1 MPGVP
6 PLGRNVRYDVSGTP
20 DSLTNAQY
28 RMGPCVT
35 NQNGIFHAYHTLIS
49 LSMLAVL
56 TSSIGVQAAEPPIPL
71 YIQADYLERR
81 PADNI
86 LRFQGSVDIKYGESR
101 IFADIVEVNTET
113 GDGTAEGHVRFEDPQ
128 QQITAEHAEFN
139 LFTRV
144 GTLYQATGSLKGK
157 SPAHREGEVPQP
169 VTFYLTAERFVRE
182 TEARSRIR
190 RGSLTTCIGPDPVWQ
205 FKSRD
210 AIVEEEG
217 YAHLSHATFW
227 IKNVPVFYTPYFL
240 FPTKTERATGF
251 LPPGFGTSEK
261 LGFFLENR
269 FFWAINE
276 QSDST
281 IGVDYLS
288 KRGIRPNLE
297 YRYVLSEADRGQFNG
312 LFLDDDLTGTQF
324 WKVSG
329 TSMQNLP
336 GKIRGILTLDL
347 MSRDNYDRTFEVTNL
362 LARTRRE
369 TNSYLS
375 FIRHWQ
381 DVAVELHAQ
390 RLEDAENRADERLT
404 RYPDLGFDLLPTSL
418 PWGPFT
424 FDLGALATNFRF
436 DRTASLGG
444 DLDARRFN
452 ILPQLAWTYAHR
464 PWVAITPFLGVQET
478 VLDQSRQGTEVQSV
492 AQLGAE
498 IRGPQLFRVYG
509 EQGGT
514 QLKHLVEPSITY
526 HWMPHFTE
534 KTRRQPFDIFD
545 DVFPRNDFMFSL
557 TNRLYTR
564 TATAEGVFETRE
576 FALLRISQGL
586 DLRGR
591 RGEEFTRIAPGPF
604 FADLSLE
611 ARAQL
616 TSTVTLRA
624 DVAYDY
630 HENQLDIANAGLAL
644 RPLPLWTIFVERRFR
659 RDPNIDFINGGV
671 GVQLPK
677 GWSLTYSTDY
687 NARDNVFAGNSVT
700 ALYRSQCWSVSL
712 QMVQR
717 PDDTSFAFQ
726 IGLDSFLLPKV
737 GF

>member
-1 MPGVP
+1 MELAVT
-6 PLGRNVRYDVSGTP
+6 SQ
-20 DSLTNAQY
+20 DSLCTTCAGV
-28 RMGPCVT
+28 MFLSLLGLL
-35 NQNGIFHAYHTLIS
+35 TLVII
-49 LSMLAVL
+49 VH
-56 TSSIGVQAAEPPIPL
+56 AAEPPTPV

-81 PADNI
+81 PAENY
-86 LRFQGSVDIKYGESR
+86 LRFQGAVDVKYGESR
-101 IFADIVEVNTET
+101 IFADVVEVNTEN
-113 GDGTAEGHVRFEDPQ
+113 GDGTAEGKVRFEDPH
-128 QQITAEHAEFN
+128 QQITAERAEFN

-144 GTLYQATGSLKGK
+144 GTLYQATGSVKGK
-157 SPAHREGEVPQP
+157 SPTHRKGEAPQP

-190 RGSLTTCIGPDPVWQ
+190 RGSLTTCIGADPVWQ

-217 YAHLSHATFW
+217 YAHLSRATFW

-240 FPTKTERATGF
+240 FPVKTERATGL
-251 LPPGFGTSEK
+251 LPPGFGTSDK
-261 LGFFLENR
+261 LGLFLDNR

-297 YRYVLSEADRGQFNG
+297 YRYALSEVDHGQFNA
-312 LFLDDDLTGTQF
+312 LFLDDDLTGHQF
-324 WKVSG
+324 WKITG
-329 TSMQNLP
+329 TSEQNLP
-336 GKIRGILTLDL
+336 GEIRGILALDL
-347 MSRDNYDRTFEVTNL
+347 MNRDNYDRTFEVENL
-362 LARTRRE
+362 LSRTRRE

-375 FIRHWQ
+375 LIRDWQ
-381 DVAVELHAQ
+381 NIAAGFQ
-390 RLEDAENRADERLT
+390 TRRLEDAENRGDERLT
-404 RYPDLGFDLLPTSL
+404 RYPDLGFDLLPTPL

-424 FDLGALATNFRF
+424 FGLGALATNFRF
-436 DRTASLGG
+436 DRTAALGG

-452 ILPQLAWTYAHR
+452 MLPQLAWTFAHR
-464 PWVAITPFLGVQET
+464 PWVAVTPFLGVQET

-498 IRGPQLFRVYG
+498 IRGPQAFRVYG

-514 QLKHLVEPSITY
+514 QFKHIVEPSITY
-526 HWMPHFTE
+526 HWIPHFNE

-545 DVFPRNDFMFSL
+545 DVFPRNDFMFSI
-557 TNRLYTR
+557 TNRLYAR
-564 TATAEGVFETRE
+564 TATRAGAFETRE
-576 FALLRISQGL
+576 FGLLRISQGL
-586 DLRGR
+586 DLRGQ

-604 FADLSLE
+604 FADLTLE
-611 ARAQL
+611 ARAQV
-616 TSTVTLRA
+616 TSTLGLRA
-624 DVAYDY
+624 DAAYDY
-630 HENQLDIANAGLAL
+630 EESRFDIANAGVTLQ
-644 RPLPLWTIFVERRFR
+644 PLPNWTIHVERRFR
-659 RDPNIDFINGGV
+659 RDPNIDFINGGF
-671 GVQLPK
+671 GLTLPK
-677 GWSLTYSTDY
+677 GWNLFYSTGY
-687 NARDNVFAGNSVT
+687 NARDKSFAGNSVQ

-717 PDDTSFAFQ
+717 TDETRFSFQ